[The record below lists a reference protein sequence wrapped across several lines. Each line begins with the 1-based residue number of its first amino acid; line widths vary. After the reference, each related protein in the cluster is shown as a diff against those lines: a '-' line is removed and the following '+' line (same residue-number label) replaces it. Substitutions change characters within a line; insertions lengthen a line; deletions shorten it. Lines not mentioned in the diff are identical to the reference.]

1 VEWSGCDFPPD
12 LYSPLTNSGFAGSF
26 FVIVKPFLSRVSSAA
41 IAIVIV
47 AGSAPALA
55 ATAPAAKPAVNGWG
69 VPLTDV
75 TPDAS
80 IKYGTLPNG
89 MKYAIMRNAT
99 PKGTAS
105 VRLRFEFGSIAESDK
120 ERGLAHFIEHMA
132 FNGSTHVPEGDMVK
146 ILERQGLEFG
156 PDTNAMTGFDS
167 TTYMLDLP
175 KADAEHIDT
184 AMFLFREVASE
195 LKFDAAAVDR
205 ERGVILGEKRARDNF
220 QYHQVVDMLGFQVPG
235 TPYPTR
241 LPIGT
246 DEVLKTASAD
256 TIRSLYDRYYRP
268 ENATLVF
275 VGDADPAVVEAKIK
289 KTFADWKD
297 AGAAGAPLPR
307 GKVDLARAA
316 AFDTFVDPA
325 VATTVNYTVARPWKD
340 PADTLADRSRKIA
353 EAVATGMFNRRLQKL
368 VNTPGSP
375 LLDGGMGTD
384 EERDAALM
392 STVALAA
399 KDGAWKDALTTAEQE
414 VRRAV
419 EYGFTASELKTEIAN
434 MTGAL
439 HAAAEQADTR
449 SNKALASGILG
460 VVGRDRF
467 VTTPEFNAAEFDAV
481 AKTLTPE
488 KVNAAFRELWK
499 GSAPLVHVSAK
510 QDVAAEQLASAFDAS
525 RKVALAAPKDTAT
538 QAFAYDSFGKAG
550 TIASDKTI
558 ADLGVRTIRFANNV
572 RLNIKK
578 TDFEAGKV
586 RFMVRLGGGILDL
599 PQSEPG
605 LAPMLTITS
614 ATAALKKH
622 SLDELKDMLAGKVIT
637 VGTKVQDDAFVA
649 SGATTPQD
657 LALQMKVSAAY
668 LLDPGFRPEAAGQ
681 WANAVPVIEKQVE
694 AQPEA
699 VAGVRLPILLASGDQ
714 RFGMPKAA
722 VLSKRTFDEAKA
734 ALAPVIASGP
744 IEITL
749 VGDVDEK
756 AAIAAVASTFGAL
769 PARKLDDTIDP
780 AAAKASFRA
789 DRSPIVL
796 THDGPEDKAMVE
808 AVWPTTDDSDYREV
822 VGVELL
828 KDVLDLMLTDSV
840 REKLGDSY
848 GVSLSSNMSDTFKG
862 FGYLSAA
869 AVVAPDKADEV
880 QKAIADAAAEL
891 RAKPVSDDLLAR
903 ARNPELEKADR
914 MMRDNGYWIAAL
926 AQAQSEP
933 ERLDRIREKKTLL
946 QSVTAAEIQ
955 KLAQKYLEPA
965 RVQKVRIVSSK
976 LATTASR

>member
-1 VEWSGCDFPPD
+1 
-12 LYSPLTNSGFAGSF
+12 
-26 FVIVKPFLSRVSSAA
+26 VIVKPFLSRVSSAA
-41 IAIVIV
+41 IAIAILT
-47 AGSAPALA
+47 GSAPAFA
-55 ATAPAAKPAVNGWG
+55 ATAPSVATAQKSAVNGWG

-75 TPDAS
+75 TPDSS

-89 MKYAIMRNAT
+89 MKYAIMHNAT

-105 VRLRFEFGSIAESDK
+105 VRLRFEFGSIAETDN

-156 PDTNAMTGFDS
+156 PDTNAVTSFDS

-195 LKFDAAAVDR
+195 LKLDPAAVDR

-220 QYHQVVDMLGFQVPG
+220 QYHQVVDMLGFQIPR
-235 TPYPTR
+235 TPYPER
-241 LPIGT
+241 LPIGV
-246 DEVLKTASAD
+246 DSVLKSASAD
-256 TIRSLYDRYYRP
+256 TIRSLYQRYYRP

-275 VGDADPAVVEAKIK
+275 VGDADPAIVEGKIR

-297 AGAAGAPLPR
+297 ASAAGAPLPR
-307 GKVDLARAA
+307 GKVDLARPA

-325 VATTVNYTVARPWKD
+325 VATTVNYTIARPWED
-340 PADTLADRSRKIA
+340 PADTLAERKRKIA
-353 EAVATGMFNRRLQKL
+353 EGVATAMFNRRLQKL

-375 LLDGGMGTD
+375 LLGGGMGTD

-392 STVALAA
+392 TSVVLAA
-399 KDGAWKDALTTAEQE
+399 KDGAWKDALTAAEQE
-414 VRRAV
+414 VRRAL
-419 EYGFTASELKTEIAN
+419 EHGFTASELKTQIAD

-439 HAAAEQADTR
+439 HAAADQADTR
-449 SNKALASGILG
+449 TNKSLANTILG

-467 VTTPEFNAAEFDAV
+467 VTTPKFKAAEFDAV

-510 QDVAAEQLASAFDAS
+510 QDIPTQQLAAAFDAS
-525 RKVALAAPKDTAT
+525 RAVAVAAPQASEA
-538 QAFAYDSFGKAG
+538 QAFAYDSFGPAG
-550 TIASDKTI
+550 TVASDTRV
-558 ADLGVRTIRFANNV
+558 ADLGVRTVRFANNV

-586 RFMVRLGGGILDL
+586 RFIVRLGSGILDL
-599 PQSEPG
+599 PKSEPG

-614 ATAALKKH
+614 ATAAVKKH
-622 SLDELKDMLAGKVIT
+622 SLDELKDLLAGKVIT

-734 ALAPVIASGP
+734 ALAPVIASAP
-744 IEITL
+744 IEITI
-749 VGDVDEK
+749 VGDVDEN

-769 PARKLDDTIDP
+769 PARKLDDAVDP
-780 AAAKASFRA
+780 AVAKASFRA

-808 AVWPTTDDSDYREV
+808 AVWPTTDDSNFREV
-822 VGVELL
+822 VGVGLL

-880 QKAIADAAAEL
+880 DKAIAEAAASL
-891 RAKPVSDDLLAR
+891 RDKPVSADLLAR

-914 MMRDNGYWIAAL
+914 LMRDNGYWL
-926 AQAQSEP
+926 GTLQKAQSEP
-933 ERLDRIREKKTLL
+933 ERLDRIRQHKALL
-946 QSVTAAEIQ
+946 QSITPADIQ

-965 RVQKVRIVSSK
+965 TVQKVRIVSSK
-976 LATTASR
+976 LATTASN

>member
-1 VEWSGCDFPPD
+1 
-12 LYSPLTNSGFAGSF
+12 
-26 FVIVKPFLSRVSSAA
+26 VIVKPFLSRVSSAA
-41 IAIVIV
+41 IAIAILT
-47 AGSAPALA
+47 GSAPAFA
-55 ATAPAAKPAVNGWG
+55 ATAPSVATAQKSAVNGWG

-75 TPDAS
+75 TPDSS

-89 MKYAIMRNAT
+89 MKYAIMHNAT

-105 VRLRFEFGSIAESDK
+105 VRLRFEFGSIAETDN

-156 PDTNAMTGFDS
+156 PDTNAVTSFDS

-195 LKFDAAAVDR
+195 LKLDPAAVDR

-220 QYHQVVDMLGFQVPG
+220 QYHQVVDMLGFQIPR
-235 TPYPTR
+235 TPYPER
-241 LPIGT
+241 LPIGV
-246 DEVLKTASAD
+246 DSVLKSASAD
-256 TIRSLYDRYYRP
+256 TIRSLYQRYYRP

-275 VGDADPAVVEAKIK
+275 VGDADPAIVEGKIR

-297 AGAAGAPLPR
+297 ASAAGAPLPR
-307 GKVDLARAA
+307 GKVDLARPA

-325 VATTVNYTVARPWKD
+325 VATTVNYTIARPWEN
-340 PADTLADRSRKIA
+340 PADTLAERKRKIA
-353 EAVATGMFNRRLQKL
+353 EGVATAMFNRRLQKL

-375 LLDGGMGTD
+375 LLGGGMGTD

-392 STVALAA
+392 TSVVLAA
-399 KDGAWKDALTTAEQE
+399 KDGAWKDALTAAEQE
-414 VRRAV
+414 VRRAL
-419 EYGFTASELKTEIAN
+419 EHGFTASELKTQIAD

-439 HAAAEQADTR
+439 HAAADQADTR
-449 SNKALASGILG
+449 TNKSLANTILG

-467 VTTPEFNAAEFDAV
+467 VTTPKFKAAEFDAV

-510 QDVAAEQLASAFDAS
+510 QDIPTQQLAAAFDAS
-525 RKVALAAPKDTAT
+525 RAVAVAAPQASEA
-538 QAFAYDSFGKAG
+538 QAFAYDSFGPAG
-550 TIASDKTI
+550 TVASDTRV
-558 ADLGVRTIRFANNV
+558 ADLGVRTVRFANNV

-586 RFMVRLGGGILDL
+586 RFIVRLGSGILDL
-599 PQSEPG
+599 PKSEPG

-614 ATAALKKH
+614 ATAAVKKH
-622 SLDELKDMLAGKVIT
+622 SLDELKDLLAGKVIT

-734 ALAPVIASGP
+734 ALAPVIASAP
-744 IEITL
+744 IEITI
-749 VGDVDEK
+749 VGDVDEN

-769 PARKLDDTIDP
+769 PARKLDDAVDP
-780 AAAKASFRA
+780 AVAKASFRA

-808 AVWPTTDDSDYREV
+808 AVWPTTDDSNFREV
-822 VGVELL
+822 VGVGLL

-880 QKAIADAAAEL
+880 DKAIAEAAASL
-891 RAKPVSDDLLAR
+891 RDKPVSADLLAR

-914 MMRDNGYWIAAL
+914 LMRDNGYWL
-926 AQAQSEP
+926 GTLQKAQSEP
-933 ERLDRIREKKTLL
+933 ERLDRIRQHKALL
-946 QSVTAAEIQ
+946 QSITPADIQ

-965 RVQKVRIVSSK
+965 TVQKVRIVSSK
-976 LATTASR
+976 LATTASN

>member
-1 VEWSGCDFPPD
+1 
-12 LYSPLTNSGFAGSF
+12 
-26 FVIVKPFLSRVSSAA
+26 VIVKPFLSRVSSAA
-41 IAIVIV
+41 IAIAILT
-47 AGSAPALA
+47 GSAPAFA
-55 ATAPAAKPAVNGWG
+55 ATAPSVATAQKSAVNGWG

-75 TPDAS
+75 TPDSS

-89 MKYAIMRNAT
+89 MKYAIMHNAT

-105 VRLRFEFGSIAESDK
+105 VRLRFEFGSIAETDN

-156 PDTNAMTGFDS
+156 PDTNAVTSFDS

-195 LKFDAAAVDR
+195 LKLDPAAVDR

-220 QYHQVVDMLGFQVPG
+220 QYHQVVDMLGFQIPR
-235 TPYPTR
+235 TPYPER
-241 LPIGT
+241 LPIGV
-246 DEVLKTASAD
+246 DSVLKSASAD
-256 TIRSLYDRYYRP
+256 TIRSLYQRYYRP

-275 VGDADPAVVEAKIK
+275 VGDADPAIVEGKIR

-297 AGAAGAPLPR
+297 ASAAGAPLPR
-307 GKVDLARAA
+307 GKVDLARPA

-325 VATTVNYTVARPWKD
+325 VATTVNYTIARPWEN
-340 PADTLADRSRKIA
+340 PADTLAERKRKIA
-353 EAVATGMFNRRLQKL
+353 EGVATAMFNRRLQKL

-375 LLDGGMGTD
+375 LLGGGMGTD

-392 STVALAA
+392 TSVVLAA
-399 KDGAWKDALTTAEQE
+399 KDGAWKDALTAAEQE
-414 VRRAV
+414 VRRAL
-419 EYGFTASELKTEIAN
+419 EHGFTASELKTQIAD

-439 HAAAEQADTR
+439 HAAADQADTR
-449 SNKALASGILG
+449 TNKSLANTILG

-467 VTTPEFNAAEFDAV
+467 VTTPKFKAAEFDAV

-510 QDVAAEQLASAFDAS
+510 QDIPTQQLAAAFDAS
-525 RKVALAAPKDTAT
+525 RAVAVAAPQASEA
-538 QAFAYDSFGKAG
+538 QAFAYDSFGPAG
-550 TIASDKTI
+550 TVASDTRV
-558 ADLGVRTIRFANNV
+558 ADLGVRTVRFANNV

-586 RFMVRLGGGILDL
+586 RFIVRLGSGILDL
-599 PQSEPG
+599 PKSEPG

-614 ATAALKKH
+614 ATAAVKKH
-622 SLDELKDMLAGKVIT
+622 SLDELKDLLAGKVIT

-734 ALAPVIASGP
+734 ALAPVIASAP
-744 IEITL
+744 IEITI
-749 VGDVDEK
+749 VGDVDEN

-769 PARKLDDTIDP
+769 PARKLDDAVDP
-780 AAAKASFRA
+780 AVAKASFRA

-808 AVWPTTDDSDYREV
+808 AVWPTTDDSNFREV
-822 VGVELL
+822 VGVGLL

-848 GVSLSSNMSDTFKG
+848 GVSLSSNMADTFEG

-880 QKAIADAAAEL
+880 DKAIAEAAASL
-891 RAKPVSDDLLAR
+891 RDKPVSADLLAR

-914 MMRDNGYWIAAL
+914 LMRDNGYWL
-926 AQAQSEP
+926 GTLQKAQSEP
-933 ERLDRIREKKTLL
+933 ERLDRIRQHKALL
-946 QSVTAAEIQ
+946 QSITPADIQ

-965 RVQKVRIVSSK
+965 TVQKVRIVSSK
-976 LATTASR
+976 LATTASN